1 MKKFISLLLL
11 ATLAI
16 GVSWAQGATMLF
28 HESFGDNSSSAR
40 AWDDSYSVKTGVE
53 DVYSG
58 ITGYTVANAKQ
69 SKNTMGSTKS
79 GLVQSS
85 PGTDAS
91 IIIGPLNVA
100 SYSSL
105 NLTYQWKAASIK
117 GTYSTSAYYATSATG
132 TYTEVTG
139 TGNGAT
145 TFVERAYSLPQ
156 EAQVATLYIK
166 IVFNTS
172 NTQAIIDEVELTG
185 IGGEP
190 VIVTPGDVTFSPA
203 GGEVVAGT
211 KVTLSSTNATRILY
225 TLDGTDPTATTMTSI
240 EGNTGTVTIT
250 ETCTIKAMGVA
261 SDGTTC
267 GNITSADYTIW
278 NGIKAMFNFDD
289 DYATLFP
296 DIDGTSSSDSNDGD
310 ITEAVTATVDGVQLT
325 VSASDGSTPNRIW
338 SSSPRLRMYGGTITI
353 TAPTDYLLTGIDIEQ
368 GKWNTGNTAN
378 VGNLTSESWTGEA
391 KTLVITI
398 AGNTQFKS
406 MNVKCKAMDASFI
419 APPTITLDP
428 AEGPYVE
435 GTPVTVSLACETQG
449 AAIQYALGEGEFQA
463 YNAPFTISTTT
474 TISAKAVKGDKEST
488 VTTKTVTFSPAA
500 ATIAQALALETGT
513 EFTFTGNAVV
523 TYQNGSNLW
532 IKDASGFGLIYQA
545 NLPTYANGDVIPAG
559 WRATRT
565 DHNGTKEFTN
575 VTGLTASTQTGDGS
589 PVVKTANEITT
600 ADENAYYQINNV
612 QLSGTTGTITITDES
627 GAVNGYNK
635 FGIDMPQDGVE
646 GKVYNVV
653 GIIGRYNSQAQLNL
667 VSIEDVT
674 PHDFTL
680 TILPAT
686 YDGTQP
692 VEVSIVANNAVGEY
706 MITYTTDGTDP
717 STSQTAVTYKTP
729 FTIGQSCT
737 VQAYAFDENDN
748 EATAEKEFTINLA
761 EFAIVPSVPAGN
773 IYGETEVTFTPVNG
787 FGDLTIAY
795 TVNGGETQEA
805 TGEFTVNITETTTV
819 EIIAE
824 DGYGREFD
832 DEFVYTMRDKAAAF
846 KLVTST
852 EQLQQA
858 VGKQVLIG
866 GYVTGDDNMYVM
878 GTQNNN
884 NRAAVAVS
892 LNGKDGVLDMIA
904 RTDAHAVMQLGK
916 EGDNY
921 TFYDIDEQGYLYA
934 ASSSSNHLK
943 TKATLDANGKAAI
956 TVDADTHEAAIV
968 FQGTNTRNTLRF
980 NAGNSNTD
988 PLFSCYS
995 ANNSQ
1000 QPVYLYVEAE
1010 PEVEVEFGEN
1020 NTWATYIS
1028 DIDLNTPAGLQAY
1041 VVESITGDVA
1051 NGTEVSYIPAG
1062 VGVLLKQVDT
1072 AQSDSYTTTV
1082 YTGQTSEHNSLLKGG
1097 TTVPEGA
1104 YLLYNDCFYQAETGE
1119 LPAHRCY
1126 LELPAGTTNAPARVR
1141 ISIGETTG
1149 IDGIQASDVQ
1159 AVQYVNALGQTSD
1172 RPFRGV
1178 NIVVTRHNDGTV
1190 RTSKAVF

>member
-16 GVSWAQGATMLF
+16 GVGWAGNYVKVTKTSDVTAGIYLIVYEDGSLAFDGSRETLDAESNTQSVTITDGTITSNATVNAFAFTIAVKTGGFSIKSASGRYIGQTGNSNGLKDSDTDEF
-28 HESFGDNSSSAR
+28 TNDITIDESGNANIVSSSAYLRYNKTSGQTRFRYFKSSSYTNQQAIQLYKLDEASTAPNATVTFNPADGSTVR
-40 AWDDSYSVKTGVE
+40 AGSKVSLALSGTA
-53 DVYSG
+53 SG
-58 ITGYTVANAKQ
+58 IKYTTDNTAPNAN
-69 SKNTMGSTKS
+69 
-79 GLVQSS
+79 
-85 PGTDAS
+85 
-91 IIIGPLNVA
+91 
-100 SYSSL
+100 
-105 NLTYQWKAASIK
+105 
-117 GTYSTSAYYATSATG
+117 
-132 TYTEVTG
+132 
-139 TGNGAT
+139 
-145 TFVERAYSLPQ
+145 
-156 EAQVATLYIK
+156 
-166 IVFNTS
+166 
-172 NTQAIIDEVELTG
+172 
-185 IGGEP
+185 
-190 VIVTPGDVTFSPA
+190 
-203 GGEVVAGT
+203 
-211 KVTLSSTNATRILY
+211 
-225 TLDGTDPTATTMTSI
+225 
-240 EGNTGTVTIT
+240 
-250 ETCTIKAMGVA
+250 
-261 SDGTTC
+261 
-267 GNITSADYTIW
+267 SADYSDPITVTGNAGGTFTIRAIAYNTNGSDYAASTAGEQTATYTLAAEDPAAQPGDEVIFKYGTGEEFAQANGEALVTSVK
-278 NGIKAMFNFDD
+278 NGITIEFSG
-289 DYATLFP
+289 
-296 DIDGTSSSDSNDGD
+296 GT
-310 ITEAVTATVDGVQLT
+310 
-325 VSASDGSTPNRIW
+325 TPSWYSRDNGNARV
-338 SSSPRLRMYGGTITI
+338 YNGNTITI
-353 TAPTDYLLTGIDIEQ
+353 TAPSIIESVTFTYDGSYPLNESTEVTPGSWSNATWTVGAASGTLTV
-368 GKWNTGNTAN
+368 KNTSRIST
-378 VGNLTSESWTGEA
+378 
-391 KTLVITI
+391 IT
-398 AGNTQFKS
+398 
-406 MNVKCKAMDASFI
+406 VKLADASFVF
-419 APPTITLDP
+419 APTITLDP
-428 AEGPYVE
+428 AEGPYFE
-435 GTPVTVSLACETQG
+435 GTPVTVSLACETTG
-449 AAIQYALGEGEFQA
+449 ASIQYALGEGEFQA
-463 YNAPFTISTTT
+463 YNAPFTISATT

-488 VTTKTVTFSPAA
+488 VTTQTVTFSPAA
-500 ATIAQALALETGT
+500 ATVAAFNELADNT
-513 EFTFTGNAVV
+513 EFTFTGTLTAIAQKGNTLYA
-523 TYQNGSNLW
+523 QDGQ
-532 IKDASGFGLIYQA
+532 KGMLIYGSVGQ
-545 NLPTYANGDVIPAG
+545 TYALGDIIPAG
-559 WRATRT
+559 FTGKKTTYHGAPEMTNPAGFTPKSGNTVPTAIELTPEQVTLDNFGRYAVIRGAAIDGTNIVVDDETVAMRT
-565 DHNGTKEFTN
+565 STLGVNAPSE
-575 VTGLTASTQTGDGS
+575 TA
-589 PVVKTANEITT
+589 
-600 ADENAYYQINNV
+600 
-612 QLSGTTGTITITDES
+612 
-627 GAVNGYNK
+627 
-635 FGIDMPQDGVE
+635 
-646 GKVYNVV
+646 GKVFDIYGVV
-653 GIIGRYNSQAQLNL
+653 GYYDHPQFMPLSFT
-667 VSIEDVT
+667 DVT
-674 PHDFTL
+674 PHEFTL

-686 YDGTQP
+686 YDGTKP
-692 VEVSIVANNAVGEY
+692 VEVSIVANNAVGDC

-717 STSQTAVTYKTP
+717 YESSTAVTYEAP

-737 VQAYAFDENDN
+737 VRAYAFDENDN

-824 DGYGREFD
+824 DGYGREFA

-846 KLVTST
+846 KLVTSA

-866 GYVTGDDNMYVM
+866 GYPTGDDNMYVM
-878 GTQNNN
+878 STQNNN

-904 RTDAHAVMQLGK
+904 RTDTYAVMQLGK

-1041 VVESITGDVA
+1041 VVESVTGDVA

>member
-16 GVSWAQGATMLF
+16 GVGWAGNYVKVTSTDNVTAGVYLIVYEDGSLAFDGSLATLDA
-28 HESFGDNSSSAR
+28 ESNTQSVTITDGTITSNATVNAFAFTIAVKTGGFSIKSASGRYIGQTGNSNGLKDSDTDEFTNAITIDESGNANIVSSSAYLRYNKTSGQTRFRYFKSSSYTNQQAIQLYKLDEASTAPNATVTFNPADGSTVR
-40 AWDDSYSVKTGVE
+40 AGSKVSLALSGTA
-53 DVYSG
+53 SG
-58 ITGYTVANAKQ
+58 IKYTTDNTAPNAN
-69 SKNTMGSTKS
+69 
-79 GLVQSS
+79 
-85 PGTDAS
+85 
-91 IIIGPLNVA
+91 
-100 SYSSL
+100 
-105 NLTYQWKAASIK
+105 
-117 GTYSTSAYYATSATG
+117 
-132 TYTEVTG
+132 
-139 TGNGAT
+139 
-145 TFVERAYSLPQ
+145 
-156 EAQVATLYIK
+156 
-166 IVFNTS
+166 
-172 NTQAIIDEVELTG
+172 
-185 IGGEP
+185 
-190 VIVTPGDVTFSPA
+190 
-203 GGEVVAGT
+203 
-211 KVTLSSTNATRILY
+211 
-225 TLDGTDPTATTMTSI
+225 
-240 EGNTGTVTIT
+240 
-250 ETCTIKAMGVA
+250 
-261 SDGTTC
+261 
-267 GNITSADYTIW
+267 SADYSDPITVTGNAGGTFTIRAIAYNTNGSDYAASTAGEQTATYTLAAEDPAAQPGDEVIFKYGTGEEFAQENGEALVTSVK
-278 NGIKAMFNFDD
+278 NGITIEFSG
-289 DYATLFP
+289 
-296 DIDGTSSSDSNDGD
+296 GT
-310 ITEAVTATVDGVQLT
+310 
-325 VSASDGSTPNRIW
+325 TPSWYSRDNGNARV
-338 SSSPRLRMYGGTITI
+338 YNGNTITI
-353 TAPTDYLLTGIDIEQ
+353 TAPSIIESVTFTYDGSYPLNESTEVTPGSWSNATWTVGAASGTLTV
-368 GKWNTGNTAN
+368 KNTSRIST
-378 VGNLTSESWTGEA
+378 
-391 KTLVITI
+391 IT
-398 AGNTQFKS
+398 
-406 MNVKCKAMDASFI
+406 VKLADASFVF
-419 APPTITLDP
+419 ATTITLDP

-449 AAIQYALGEGEFQA
+449 ASIQYALGEGEFQA
-463 YNAPFTISTTT
+463 YNAPFTISATT

-488 VTTKTVTFSPAA
+488 VTTQTVTFSPAA

-589 PVVKTANEITT
+589 PVVKTANDITT

-627 GAVNGYNK
+627 GTVNGYNK

-653 GIIGRYNSQAQLNL
+653 GIIGRYNGKAQLNL

-686 YDGTQP
+686 YDGTKP
-692 VEVSIVANNAVGEY
+692 VEVSIVANNAVGDC

-717 STSQTAVTYKTP
+717 YESSTAVTYGDP

-737 VQAYAFDENDN
+737 VRAYAFDENDN

-787 FGDLTIAY
+787 FGDLTILY
-795 TVNGGETQEA
+795 TVNGGENQEA

-824 DGYGREFD
+824 DGYGREFA

-846 KLVTST
+846 KLVTSA

-878 GTQNNN
+878 STQNNN

-916 EGDNY
+916 EGNNY

-934 ASSSSNHLK
+934 ASSTSNHLK

-968 FQGTNTRNTLRF
+968 FQGGHERNTLRF

-1041 VVESITGDVA
+1041 VVESVTGDVA

>member
-85 PGTDAS
+85 QGADAS

-156 EAQVATLYIK
+156 EAQVSTLYIK

-250 ETCTIKAMGVA
+250 GTCTIKAMGVA

-267 GNITSADYTIW
+267 SNITSADYTIW

-428 AEGPYVE
+428 AEGPYFE

-449 AAIQYALGEGEFQA
+449 ASIQYALGEGEFQD
-463 YNAPFTISTTT
+463 YNAPFTISATT

-488 VTTKTVTFSPAA
+488 VTTQTVTFSPAA
-500 ATIAQALALETGT
+500 ATVAAFNELADNT
-513 EFTFTGNAVV
+513 EFTFTGTLTAIAQKGNTLYAQDG
-523 TYQNGSNLW
+523 QNGM
-532 IKDASGFGLIYQA
+532 LIYGSVGQ
-545 NLPTYANGDVIPAG
+545 TYALGDIIPAG
-559 WRATRT
+559 FTGKKTTYHGAPEMTNPAGFTPKSGNTVPTAIELTPEQVTLDNFGRYAVIRGAAIDGTNIVVDDETVAMRT
-565 DHNGTKEFTN
+565 STLGVNAPSE
-575 VTGLTASTQTGDGS
+575 TA
-589 PVVKTANEITT
+589 
-600 ADENAYYQINNV
+600 
-612 QLSGTTGTITITDES
+612 
-627 GAVNGYNK
+627 
-635 FGIDMPQDGVE
+635 
-646 GKVYNVV
+646 GKVFDIYGVV
-653 GIIGRYNSQAQLNL
+653 GYYDHPQFMPLSFT
-667 VSIEDVT
+667 DVT
-674 PHDFTL
+674 PHEFTL

-686 YDGTQP
+686 YDGTKP
-692 VEVSIVANNAVGEY
+692 VEVSIVANNAVGDC

-717 STSQTAVTYKTP
+717 YESSTAVTYEAP

-737 VQAYAFDENDN
+737 VRAYAFDENDN

-824 DGYGREFD
+824 DGYGREFA

-846 KLVTST
+846 KLVTSA

-866 GYVTGDDNMYVM
+866 GYPTGDDNMYVM

-904 RTDAHAVMQLGK
+904 RTDTYAVMQLGK

-995 ANNSQ
+995 ANNNQ

-1041 VVESITGDVA
+1041 VVESVTGDVA

-1104 YLLYNDCFYQAETGE
+1104 YLLYNDCFYQAEAGE

>member
-1 MKKFISLLLL
+1 MKKIISLLLL

-16 GVSWAQGATMLF
+16 GVGWAQGATMLF

-85 PGTDAS
+85 QGTDAS

-105 NLTYQWKAASIK
+105 NLTYQWKAASTK

-156 EAQVATLYIK
+156 DAQVATLYIK

-185 IGGEP
+185 TGGEP

-203 GGEVVAGT
+203 SGEVVAGT
-211 KVTLSSTNATRILY
+211 EVTLSSTNATRILY

-250 ETCTIKAMGVA
+250 EACTIKAMGVA

-278 NGIKAMFNFDD
+278 NGIEAMFNFDD

-296 DIDGTSSSDSNDGD
+296 TIAGTSSSNSNDGD
-310 ITEAVTATVDGVQLT
+310 ITEAVTASVDGVQLT

-353 TAPTDYLLTGIDIEQ
+353 TAPTGYLLTGVDIEQ

-378 VGNLTSESWTGEA
+378 FGNLTGESWTGEA
-391 KTLVITI
+391 QTLVITI

-419 APPTITLDP
+419 ASPTITLDP

-449 AAIQYALGEGEFQA
+449 ASIQYALGEGEFQA
-463 YNAPFTISTTT
+463 YNEPFTISATT
-474 TISAKAVKGDKEST
+474 TIRAKAVKGEDEST
-488 VTTKTVTFSPAA
+488 VTTQTVTFEPAPTTVT
-500 ATIAQALALETGT
+500 TIAEYLALETGT
-513 EFTFTGNAVV
+513 EFTFNGELIVTYINGNNTYVKDATGAALLYGQDLGAVV
-523 TYQNGSNLW
+523 GKKITGFKGKTTLYSGLPEIENISDVVYSDEDPVEVTPTEREVTAITGDILNEYSVLRGVTISAVSSTEMAQNFT
-532 IKDASGFGLIYQA
+532 IED
-545 NLPTYANGDVIPAG
+545 ANGNELTG
-559 WRATRT
+559 RT
-565 DHNGTKEFTN
+565 KFYST
-575 VTGLTASTQTGDGS
+575 VTFPDAVDGG
-589 PVVKTANEITT
+589 KTFDI
-600 ADENAYYQINNV
+600 V
-612 QLSGTTGTITITDES
+612 GC
-627 GAVNGYNK
+627 V
-635 FGIDMPQDGVE
+635 
-646 GKVYNVV
+646 GK
-653 GIIGRYNSQAQLNL
+653 YNSTIQFYPTEFIPN
-667 VSIEDVT
+667 ENT
-674 PHDFTL
+674 KFTL
-680 TILPAT
+680 TILPES
-686 YDGTQP
+686 YDGTKP
-692 VEVSIVANNAVGEY
+692 VEVSIVANNAVGEVE
-706 MITYTTDGTDP
+706 IKYTTDDSDP
-717 STSQTAVTYKTP
+717 SQSGKNYDGP
-729 FTIGQSCT
+729 FTITESCT
-737 VQAYAFDENDN
+737 VKAYAIDSGTLNK
-748 EATAEKEFTINLA
+748 ATAEKEFTL
-761 EFAIVPSVPAGN
+761 
-773 IYGETEVTFTPVNG
+773 TP
-787 FGDLTIAY
+787 L
-795 TVNGGETQEA
+795 
-805 TGEFTVNITETTTV
+805 
-819 EIIAE
+819 
-824 DGYGREFD
+824 
-832 DEFVYTMRDKAAAF
+832 AAAF
-846 KLVTST
+846 KLVTSA

-858 VGKQVLIG
+858 VGKQVLIA
-866 GYVTGDDNMYVM
+866 GYQNGVENMYVM
-878 GTQNNN
+878 GEQKTN

-904 RTDAHAVMQLGK
+904 RTDTYAVMLLGK

-921 TFYDIDEQGYLYA
+921 TFYDIVEQGYLYA
-934 ASSSSNHLK
+934 ASSESNHLK
-943 TKATLDANGKAAI
+943 TEATLDDNGKAAI
-956 TVDADTHEAAIV
+956 TVNADTHEAAIV
-968 FQGTNTRNTLRF
+968 FQGDNTRNTLRF
-980 NAGNSNTD
+980 NASST
-988 PLFSCYS
+988 LFSCYS
-995 ANNSQ
+995 TGQ

-1010 PEVEVEFGEN
+1010 PEVEVEVEVEFGEN

-1028 DIDLNTPAGLQAY
+1028 DIDLTTPEGLTAY
-1041 VVESITGDVA
+1041 VVTGVEGDFVTIEPA
-1051 NGTEVSYIPAG
+1051 AYIPTG
-1062 VGVLLKQVDT
+1062 VGVLLLKGETT
-1072 AQSDSYTTTV
+1072 ATEFTTTV
-1082 YTGQTSEHNSLLKGG
+1082 YTGQTSEYTSLLKGG
-1097 TTVPEGA
+1097 PTVPEGA
-1104 YLLYNDCFYQAETGE
+1104 YLLYNDHFYLAEAGE

-1126 LELPAGTTNAPARVR
+1126 LQLPDNVPAAGAPARLR
-1141 ISIGETTG
+1141 IGGGEVVTG
-1149 IDGIQASDVQ
+1149 IDGIQAGDVQ
-1159 AVQYVNALGQTSD
+1159 AVQYVNVLGQTSD

>member
-16 GVSWAQGATMLF
+16 GVGWAGNYVKVTKTNDVTAGVYLIVYEDGSLAFDGSLATLDA
-28 HESFGDNSSSAR
+28 ESNTQSVTITDGTITSNATVNAFAFTIAVKTGGFSIKSASGRYIGQTGNSNGLKDSDTDEFTNAITIDESGNANIVSSSAYLRYNKTSGQTRFRYFKSSSYTNQQAIQLYKLDEASTAPNATVTFNPADGSTVR
-40 AWDDSYSVKTGVE
+40 AGSKVSLALSGTA
-53 DVYSG
+53 SG
-58 ITGYTVANAKQ
+58 IKYTTDNTAPNAN
-69 SKNTMGSTKS
+69 
-79 GLVQSS
+79 
-85 PGTDAS
+85 
-91 IIIGPLNVA
+91 
-100 SYSSL
+100 
-105 NLTYQWKAASIK
+105 
-117 GTYSTSAYYATSATG
+117 
-132 TYTEVTG
+132 
-139 TGNGAT
+139 
-145 TFVERAYSLPQ
+145 
-156 EAQVATLYIK
+156 
-166 IVFNTS
+166 
-172 NTQAIIDEVELTG
+172 
-185 IGGEP
+185 
-190 VIVTPGDVTFSPA
+190 
-203 GGEVVAGT
+203 
-211 KVTLSSTNATRILY
+211 
-225 TLDGTDPTATTMTSI
+225 
-240 EGNTGTVTIT
+240 
-250 ETCTIKAMGVA
+250 
-261 SDGTTC
+261 
-267 GNITSADYTIW
+267 SADYSDPITVTGNAGGTFTIRAIAYNTNGSDYAASTAGEQTATYTLAAEDPAAQPGDEVIFKYGTGEEFAQENGEALVTSVK
-278 NGIKAMFNFDD
+278 NGITIEFSG
-289 DYATLFP
+289 
-296 DIDGTSSSDSNDGD
+296 GT
-310 ITEAVTATVDGVQLT
+310 
-325 VSASDGSTPNRIW
+325 TPSWYSRDNGNARV
-338 SSSPRLRMYGGTITI
+338 YNGNTITI
-353 TAPTDYLLTGIDIEQ
+353 TAPSIIESVTFTYDGSYPLNESTEVTPGSWSNATWTVGAASGTLTV
-368 GKWNTGNTAN
+368 KNTSRIST
-378 VGNLTSESWTGEA
+378 
-391 KTLVITI
+391 IT
-398 AGNTQFKS
+398 
-406 MNVKCKAMDASFI
+406 VKLADASFVF
-419 APPTITLDP
+419 APTITLDP
-428 AEGPYVE
+428 AEGPYFE

-449 AAIQYALGEGEFQA
+449 ASIQYALGEGEFQA
-463 YNAPFTISTTT
+463 YNAPFTISATT

-488 VTTKTVTFSPAA
+488 VTTQTVTFSPAA
-500 ATIAQALALETGT
+500 ATVAAFNELADNT
-513 EFTFTGNAVV
+513 EFTFTGTLTAIAQKGNTLYAQDG
-523 TYQNGSNLW
+523 QNGM
-532 IKDASGFGLIYQA
+532 LIYGSVGQ
-545 NLPTYANGDVIPAG
+545 TYALGDIIPAG
-559 WRATRT
+559 FTGKKTTYHGAPEMTNPAGFTPKSGNTVPTAIELTPEQVTLDYFGRYAVIRGAAIDGTNIVVDDETVAMRT
-565 DHNGTKEFTN
+565 STLGVNAPSE
-575 VTGLTASTQTGDGS
+575 TA
-589 PVVKTANEITT
+589 
-600 ADENAYYQINNV
+600 
-612 QLSGTTGTITITDES
+612 
-627 GAVNGYNK
+627 
-635 FGIDMPQDGVE
+635 
-646 GKVYNVV
+646 GKVFDIYGVV
-653 GIIGRYNSQAQLNL
+653 GYYDHPQFMPLSFT
-667 VSIEDVT
+667 DVT
-674 PHDFTL
+674 PHEFTL

-686 YDGTQP
+686 YDGTKP
-692 VEVSIVANNAVGEY
+692 VEVSIVANNAVGDC

-717 STSQTAVTYKTP
+717 YESSTAVTYEAP

-737 VQAYAFDENDN
+737 VRAYAFDENDN
-748 EATAEKEFTINLA
+748 EASAEKEFTINLA

-846 KLVTST
+846 KLVTSA

-1041 VVESITGDVA
+1041 VVESVTGDVA

>member
-156 EAQVATLYIK
+156 DAQVATLYIK

-172 NTQAIIDEVELTG
+172 NTQAMIDEVELTG
-185 IGGEP
+185 TGGEP

-203 GGEVVAGT
+203 SGEVVAGT

-250 ETCTIKAMGVA
+250 KACTIKAMGVA

-278 NGIKAMFNFDD
+278 NGIEAMFNFDD

-296 DIDGTSSSDSNDGD
+296 DIKGTSSNDSYDGD

-325 VSASDGSTPNRIW
+325 VSASDGNTPNRIW

-368 GKWNTGNTAN
+368 GKWNADNTAN
-378 VGNLTSESWTGEA
+378 FGYLTSESWTGEA
-391 KTLVITI
+391 QTLVITI

-428 AEGPYVE
+428 AEGPYFE
-435 GTPVTVSLACETQG
+435 GTPVTVSLACETTG
-449 AAIQYALGEGEFQA
+449 ASIQYALGEGEFQA
-463 YNAPFTISTTT
+463 YNAPFTISATT

-488 VTTKTVTFSPAA
+488 VTTQTVTFSPAA
-500 ATIAQALALETGT
+500 ATVAAFNELADNT
-513 EFTFTGNAVV
+513 EFTFTGTLTAIAQKGNTLYA
-523 TYQNGSNLW
+523 QDGQ
-532 IKDASGFGLIYQA
+532 KGMLIYGSVGQ
-545 NLPTYANGDVIPAG
+545 TYALGDIIPAG
-559 WRATRT
+559 FTGKKTTYHGAPEMTNPAGFTPKSGNTVPTAIELTPEQVTLDNFGRYAVIRGAAIDGTNIVVDDETVAMRT
-565 DHNGTKEFTN
+565 STLGVNAPSE
-575 VTGLTASTQTGDGS
+575 TA
-589 PVVKTANEITT
+589 
-600 ADENAYYQINNV
+600 
-612 QLSGTTGTITITDES
+612 
-627 GAVNGYNK
+627 
-635 FGIDMPQDGVE
+635 
-646 GKVYNVV
+646 GKVFDIYGVV
-653 GIIGRYNSQAQLNL
+653 GYYDHPQFMPLSFT
-667 VSIEDVT
+667 DVT
-674 PHDFTL
+674 PHEFTL

-686 YDGTQP
+686 YDGTKP
-692 VEVSIVANNAVGEY
+692 VEVSIVANNAVGDC

-717 STSQTAVTYKTP
+717 YESSTAVTYEAP

-737 VQAYAFDENDN
+737 VRAYAFDDAN

-824 DGYGREFD
+824 DGYGRDFTG
-832 DEFVYTMRDKAAAF
+832 EFVYTMRDKAAAF
-846 KLVTST
+846 KLVTSA

-934 ASSSSNHLK
+934 ASSSANHLK

-1041 VVESITGDVA
+1041 VVESVTGDVA

>member
-16 GVSWAQGATMLF
+16 GVSWAGNYVKVTSTDDVTAGVYLIVYEDGSLAFDGSLATLDATKNTKSVTIDNGAIA
-28 HESFGDNSSSAR
+28 SSAEVD
-40 AWDDSYSVKTGVE
+40 AIAFTIAVKNDGFSIKSASGMYIGHTG
-53 DVYSG
+53 
-58 ITGYTVANAKQ
+58 T
-69 SKNTMGSTKS
+69 KNTLKTSDTDEYTNNITINNGNAAIQCGSGSLQYNSASGQERFRYFTSSQKAIQLYKLDEVPASTAPNATVTFNPADGSTVRAGSK
-79 GLVQSS
+79 V
-85 PGTDAS
+85 
-91 IIIGPLNVA
+91 
-100 SYSSL
+100 SL
-105 NLTYQWKAASIK
+105 A
-117 GTYSTSAYYATSATG
+117 
-132 TYTEVTG
+132 
-139 TGNGAT
+139 
-145 TFVERAYSLPQ
+145 
-156 EAQVATLYIK
+156 
-166 IVFNTS
+166 
-172 NTQAIIDEVELTG
+172 
-185 IGGEP
+185 
-190 VIVTPGDVTFSPA
+190 
-203 GGEVVAGT
+203 
-211 KVTLSSTNATRILY
+211 LSSTASGIKYTTDNTAPNA
-225 TLDGTDPTATTMTSI
+225 
-240 EGNTGTVTIT
+240 N
-250 ETCTIKAMGVA
+250 
-261 SDGTTC
+261 
-267 GNITSADYTIW
+267 SADYSDPITVTGSAGETFTIRAIAYNTNGSDYAASTAGEQTATYTLAAEDPAAQPGDEVIFKYGTGEEFAQTNGEALVTSVK
-278 NGIKAMFNFDD
+278 NGITIEFSG
-289 DYATLFP
+289 
-296 DIDGTSSSDSNDGD
+296 GT
-310 ITEAVTATVDGVQLT
+310 
-325 VSASDGSTPNRIW
+325 TPSWYSKDNGNARV
-338 SSSPRLRMYGGTITI
+338 YNGNTITI
-353 TAPTDYLLTGIDIEQ
+353 TAPSIIESV
-368 GKWNTGNTAN
+368 TFTYDGNYPLN
-378 VGNLTSESWTGEA
+378 ES
-391 KTLVITI
+391 TLVTPGSWSDATWTVGAASGTLTVKNTSRISTIT
-398 AGNTQFKS
+398 
-406 MNVKCKAMDASFI
+406 VKLADASFVF
-419 APPTITLDP
+419 APTITLDP

-463 YNAPFTISTTT
+463 YNAPFTISATT

-488 VTTKTVTFSPAA
+488 VTTQTVTFSPAA
-500 ATIAQALALETGT
+500 ATVAAFNELADNT
-513 EFTFTGNAVV
+513 EFTFTGTLTAIAQKGNTLYA
-523 TYQNGSNLW
+523 QDGE
-532 IKDASGFGLIYQA
+532 KGMLIYGSVGQ
-545 NLPTYANGDVIPAG
+545 TYALGDIIPAG
-559 WRATRT
+559 FTGKKTTYHGAPEMTNPAGFTPKSGNTVPTAIELTPAQVKLDNFGRYAVIRGAAIDGTNIVVDDETVAMRT
-565 DHNGTKEFTN
+565 STLGVNAPSE
-575 VTGLTASTQTGDGS
+575 TA
-589 PVVKTANEITT
+589 
-600 ADENAYYQINNV
+600 
-612 QLSGTTGTITITDES
+612 
-627 GAVNGYNK
+627 
-635 FGIDMPQDGVE
+635 
-646 GKVYNVV
+646 GKVFDIYGVV
-653 GIIGRYNSQAQLNL
+653 GYYDHPQFMPLSFT
-667 VSIEDVT
+667 DVT

-686 YDGTQP
+686 YDETQP
-692 VEVSIVANNAVGEY
+692 VEVSIVANNAVGDC

-717 STSQTAVTYKTP
+717 YESSTAVTYEAP

-737 VQAYAFDENDN
+737 VRAYAFDDDAN

-787 FGDLTIAY
+787 FGDLTILY
-795 TVNGGETQEA
+795 TVNGGEDQEA

-819 EIIAE
+819 SIIAE

-832 DEFVYTMRDKAAAF
+832 GEFVYTMRDKAAAF
-846 KLVTST
+846 KLVTSA

-866 GYVTGDDNMYVM
+866 GYPTGDDNMYVM
-878 GTQNNN
+878 GEQKTN

-892 LNGKDGVLDMIA
+892 LNGKDGVLDIIA
-904 RTDAHAVMQLGK
+904 RTDAYAVMQLGK
-916 EGDNY
+916 EGNNY

-934 ASSSSNHLK
+934 ASSKDNYLK
-943 TKATLDANGKAAI
+943 TKATLDDSGKAAI

-980 NAGNSNTD
+980 NASST
-988 PLFSCYS
+988 LFSCYN

-1041 VVESITGDVA
+1041 VVESVTGDVA